1 MISSYW
7 SSGNNSF
14 VGKITKITM
23 TYEATHKHSVCI
35 NGVFLLVV
43 VVLFLD
49 SAARSGVIQVLN
61 VTEVID
67 CFI

>member
-1 MISSYW
+1 M
-7 SSGNNSF
+7 
-14 VGKITKITM
+14 GKIIKITM

-35 NGVFLLVV
+35 NVVVFVVDVV
-43 VVLFLD
+43 VVFLD
-49 SAARSGVIQVLN
+49 SAARSGVIQVLY

>member
-7 SSGNNSF
+7 SSGNNSC

-35 NGVFLLVV
+35 NGVFLVV

>member
-1 MISSYW
+1 
-7 SSGNNSF
+7 
-14 VGKITKITM
+14 M

-35 NGVFLLVV
+35 NGVFLLVVV

>member
-1 MISSYW
+1 
-7 SSGNNSF
+7 
-14 VGKITKITM
+14 M
-23 TYEATHKHSVCI
+23 TYEATHKDSVCI

>member
-1 MISSYW
+1 M
-7 SSGNNSF
+7 
-14 VGKITKITM
+14 GKITKITM

-35 NGVFLLVV
+35 NGVFLLLV